1 MKKVLFLIAVVVFSF
16 SCEKVIDIPLNEA
29 DRRVVVEATLYD
41 IPNESCIKIS
51 KTGSVY
57 DDEGFEKI
65 SNAQV
70 RVTDDLGTVTV
81 FTESPTEPGTYVE
94 PSFVTM
100 PNRVYSLDII
110 DGSNNYTATA
120 ETNSTPMLDSIDY
133 QIQTDGFFQE
143 PGDTN
148 FFTFYS
154 FTDVASETN
163 FYQCI
168 PIKNGEPSNTDYI
181 TDDELF
187 NGNSF
192 RQPFFADAFESND
205 TLDVV
210 LLSINE
216 GAYTFYL
223 SLAANSDGGG
233 FAPTPANPVSNIEGD
248 AIGYFGAF
256 TSDIIT
262 IVFP

>member
-1 MKKVLFLIAVVVFSF
+1 MRKAIIFFAVVLFSF

-41 IPNESCIKIS
+41 IPNESCVKIS

-57 DDEGFEKI
+57 DDSGFEKI
-65 SNAQV
+65 SNAI
-70 RVTDDLGTVTV
+70 VTVVDDLGQTHT
-81 FTESPTEPGTYVE
+81 FTEDPANPGTYLDSTFIV
-94 PSFVTM
+94 M
-100 PNRVYSLDII
+100 PNRVYSLTIVN
-110 DGSNNYTATA
+110 DGETYTSVA
-120 ETNSTPMLDSIDY
+120 ETNSTPALDSLDY

-148 FFTFYS
+148 YFTFYS

-163 FYQCI
+163 YYQAI
-168 PIKNGEPSNTDYI
+168 PIKNGEPSGTDYI
-181 TDDELF
+181 TDDALF

-192 RQPFFADAFESND
+192 RQPFFADSFESGD
-205 TLDVV
+205 TLDAV
-210 LLSINE
+210 LLSMNE

-233 FAPTPANPVSNIEGD
+233 FAPTPANPVSNIEGN

-256 TSDIIT
+256 TTDVLT
-262 IVFP
+262 LVFP